1 MKRKLLFIVF
11 IINLLVTSG
20 YILFNYIVDRNISRV
35 ELSLLLIYDIISLII
50 FGELLYDEDK
60 KLDKKD

>member
-1 MKRKLLFIVF
+1 
-11 IINLLVTSG
+11 LVTSG
-20 YILFNYIVDRNISRV
+20 YIIFNYIVDRNISRV
-35 ELSLLLIYDIISLII
+35 ELSLLLIYDIITLII

>member
-11 IINLLVTSG
+11 IINVLVTSA
-20 YILFNYIVDRNISRV
+20 YIILKYVGNIYVSRV
-35 ELSLLLIYDIISLII
+35 ELSLLLIYDIITFII

>member
-11 IINLLVTSG
+11 IINVLVTSA
-20 YILFNYIVDRNISRV
+20 YIILKYVGNIYVSRV
-35 ELSLLLIYDIISLII
+35 ELSLLLIYDIITFII

-60 KLDKKD
+60 KIDKKD

>member
-11 IINLLVTSG
+11 IINVLVTSA
-20 YILFNYIVDRNISRV
+20 YIILKYVGNIYVSRV
-35 ELSLLLIYDIISLII
+35 ELSLLLIYDIITFII

-60 KLDKKD
+60 KLDKKE

>member
-35 ELSLLLIYDIISLII
+35 ELSLLLIYDIITLII

>member
-11 IINLLVTSG
+11 IINVLVTSA
-20 YILFNYIVDRNISRV
+20 YIILKYVGNIYVSKV
-35 ELSLLLIYDIISLII
+35 ELTLLLIYDIITFII